1 MTMTPQQREFLRKYV
16 EAFNRVDGSCADM
29 VRGVVATLADVALKE
44 DQIRTAQ
51 LPPTV
56 TK

>member
-1 MTMTPQQREFLRKYV
+1 M
-16 EAFNRVDGSCADM
+16 D
-29 VRGVVATLADVALKE
+29 TLTYAPIDADVALKE

-56 TK
+56 PK